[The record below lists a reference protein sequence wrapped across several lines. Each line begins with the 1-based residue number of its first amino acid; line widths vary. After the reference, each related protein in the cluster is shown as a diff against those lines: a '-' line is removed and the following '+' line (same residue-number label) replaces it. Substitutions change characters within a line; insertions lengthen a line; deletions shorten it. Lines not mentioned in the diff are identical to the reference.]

1 MLCHQHWSHKR
12 LLALDIVVVLLVV
25 VVLVLLLRL
34 LQLLLL
40 QDPGFE
46 LDKTML

>member
-25 VVLVLLLRL
+25 VVVLLLR
-34 LQLLLL
+34 LLLL